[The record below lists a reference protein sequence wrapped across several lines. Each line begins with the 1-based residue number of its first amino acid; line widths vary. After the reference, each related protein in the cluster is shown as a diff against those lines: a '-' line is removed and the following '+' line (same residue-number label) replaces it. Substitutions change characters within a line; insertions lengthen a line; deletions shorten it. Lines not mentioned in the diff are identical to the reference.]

1 MALHWEVV
9 WEYRGALADGLRL
22 TLELSVF
29 SLAGSLALGALVGCL
44 GAMPG
49 YFGPRLVAAYV
60 ELLRNLPVVV
70 KAFFLYFAVG
80 LDALPAG
87 YLALI
92 THQSAYIADVL
103 AAGFRA
109 IPKEQTEAALAL
121 GHGNAQIFIHILL
134 PQVFRLVLPPLT
146 NQFIEVVK
154 NSAIVMLIGLE
165 ELTFQAQNIESE
177 TFRGFEA
184 AMAVTLL
191 YVLIAFVVAGG
202 MALLQRRLRLA

>member
-1 MALHWEVV
+1 VALNWEVV
-9 WEYRGALADGLRL
+9 WEYRAALADGLKL
-22 TLELSVF
+22 TLDLSAW
-29 SLAGSLALGALVGCL
+29 SLVGSLALGTLVGCL
-44 GAMPG
+44 GALPG
-49 YFGPRLVAAYV
+49 YFTRRLVAAYV

-70 KAFFLYFAVG
+70 KLFFLYFAVG
-80 LDALPAG
+80 LDAMAAG

-92 THQSAYIADVL
+92 THQSAYVADVI
-103 AAGFRA
+103 ASGFRSV
-109 IPKEQTEAALAL
+109 PREQSEAALVL
-121 GHGNAQIFIHILL
+121 GHSRFQVFRHVLL

-154 NSAIVMLIGLE
+154 NSAIVMLVGVQ

-184 AMAVTLL
+184 ASVATAC
-191 YVLIAFVVAGG
+191 YVLIALAIAGG